1 MTETKTIRVL
11 LVEDSPADI
20 QLVKIYLGRIQTVR
34 YEIKLA
40 EKLEEALDIL
50 NEEAYQPDIILL
62 DLSLPGSSGSQT
74 FGAIKLK
81 RPRSAI
87 LILTNMMDE
96 RLALELTEKGA
107 AGYLLK
113 SSANQQGLH
122 LNVLLAIERHRNRL
136 LRNEQIENLQRIEQ
150 VQMAQLDG
158 LPTQLVACAVCHQ
171 VRDDSIIVS
180 DQSTGAEQW
189 LSLKDYL
196 EKHGIFLSHTFC
208 PVCMPAQV
216 DKVIKDTSDV

>member
-1 MTETKTIRVL
+1 MTEIKTVHVL

-34 YEIKLA
+34 YEIRLA
-40 EKLEEALDIL
+40 ERLEEALELL

-96 RLALELTEKGA
+96 RLALELIEKGA

-122 LNVLLAIERHRNRL
+122 LNILLAIERHRNRL
-136 LRNEQIENLQRIEQ
+136 LRNEQIESLQRVEQ
-150 VQMAQLDG
+150 VQKAQLHG
-158 LPTQLVACAVCHQ
+158 LPTQLIACAVCHK
-171 VRDDSIIVS
+171 VRDDSIPVA
-180 DQSTGAEQW
+180 DQSGGTEQW
-189 LSLKDYL
+189 MEIKDYL
-196 EKHGIFLSHTFC
+196 ERHGIYLSHTFC
-208 PVCMPAQV
+208 PVCMLVEV
-216 DKVIKDTSDV
+216 DKVMRDTRSH